1 MRYITVKGTIH
12 GEYIKS
18 EGDVYWL
25 DKDSKIFGE
34 RYALLEKTWQGSYV
48 LLRTLKIEQ
57 RDVQSENIEERD
69 MVKG

>member
-1 MRYITVKGTIH
+1 MRYITVKGTFH

-18 EGDVYWL
+18 EGNVYWL

-57 RDVQSENIEERD
+57 RDVQSENIEERG